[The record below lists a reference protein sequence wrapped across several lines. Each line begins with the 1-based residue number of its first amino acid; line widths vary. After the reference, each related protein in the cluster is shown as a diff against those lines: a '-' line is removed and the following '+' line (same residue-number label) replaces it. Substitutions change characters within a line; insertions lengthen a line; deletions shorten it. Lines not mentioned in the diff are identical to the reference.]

1 MKRTTWVWLLLGIV
15 WGSSWLFIKLGLE
28 DVPPFTLAGL
38 RFLLASLLMWGY
50 VAIRRIRLP
59 RARRDWALMIG
70 TGLLT
75 FGVDYGLVFWGESH
89 ISAGLTSIL
98 FSTMPLFVLLLAHF
112 MVPAERMTRRKLV
125 GILIGIGGVA
135 LIFSRQLQGSD
146 SLALWGTAAVLVA
159 AGLEAVSSVFI
170 RRFGGHLN
178 PAALTTIQMSVGFVP
193 LLAIGVIFEGSPFRF
208 EWTPMAWASLLYMA
222 LIGSALGFV
231 LLYWLLKRIGAVR
244 SGLLIP
250 FSTVVAV
257 LLGVFVLNEAFTWR
271 TAVGGLLVIA
281 GLLAASH
288 GRRVGTSADRSS
300 AGEP

>member
-1 MKRTTWVWLLLGIV
+1 MKRTTWVWLLLGFV

-28 DVPPFTLAGL
+28 TVPPFTLAGL
-38 RFLLASLLMWGY
+38 RFLLASLAMWAY
-50 VAIRRIRLP
+50 IAVRRIRLP
-59 RARRDWALMIG
+59 RSQRDWALMIG

-112 MVPAERMTRRKLV
+112 MVPTERMTRLKLL

-135 LIFSRQLQGSD
+135 LIFSRQLQGSG
-146 SLALWGTAAVLVA
+146 SLALLGSAAVLVA
-159 AGLEAVSSVFI
+159 AGLEAVSSVLI

-178 PAALTTIQMSVGFVP
+178 PATLTTVQMTVGFVP
-193 LLAIGVIFEGSPFRF
+193 LLAIGMIFEGSPFSSQ
-208 EWTPMAWASLLYMA
+208 WTPMAWTSLLYMA
-222 LIGSALGFV
+222 LVGSAMGFV

-250 FSTVVAV
+250 FSTVIAV
-257 LLGVFVLNEAFTWR
+257 VLGILVLNETFTWR
-271 TAVGGLLVIA
+271 TAVGGLLVIL
-281 GLLAASH
+281 GLLA
-288 GRRVGTSADRSS
+288 TSRPSTPSDRTIAAD
-300 AGEP
+300 

>member
-1 MKRTTWVWLLLGIV
+1 MKRTMWVWLLLGFV

-28 DVPPFTLAGL
+28 TVPPFTLAGL
-38 RFLLASLLMWGY
+38 RFLLASLAMWAY
-50 VAIRRIRLP
+50 IAARRIRLP
-59 RARRDWALMIG
+59 RSQRDWALMIG

-112 MVPAERMTRRKLV
+112 MVPTERMTRLKLL

-135 LIFSRQLQGSD
+135 LIFSRQLQGSG
-146 SLALWGTAAVLVA
+146 SLALLGSAAVLVA
-159 AGLEAVSSVFI
+159 AGLEAVSSVLI

-178 PAALTTIQMSVGFVP
+178 PATLTTVQMTVGFVP
-193 LLAIGVIFEGSPFRF
+193 LLAIGMIFEGSPFGSQ
-208 EWTPMAWASLLYMA
+208 WTPMTWTSLLYMA
-222 LIGSALGFV
+222 LVGSAMGFV

-257 LLGVFVLNEAFTWR
+257 VLGILVLNETFTWR
-271 TAVGGLLVIA
+271 TAVGGLLVIL
-281 GLLAASH
+281 GLLA
-288 GRRVGTSADRSS
+288 TSRPSTPSDRTIAAD
-300 AGEP
+300 